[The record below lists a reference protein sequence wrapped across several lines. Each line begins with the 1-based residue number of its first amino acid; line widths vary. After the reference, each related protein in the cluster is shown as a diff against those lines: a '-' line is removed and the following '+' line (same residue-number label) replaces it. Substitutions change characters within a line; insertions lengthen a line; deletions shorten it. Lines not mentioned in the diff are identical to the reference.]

1 MSVMVDNL
9 IQPIDSWIKN
19 ITVHCKAVSSSLTE
33 WRHSTTEA
41 VKIDKLVTVVVLQ
54 NATH

>member
-1 MSVMVDNL
+1 MVDNL

-33 WRHSTTEA
+33 WRDSTTEA